1 MTKKDNTS
9 LLTVTGLKDLFAIE
23 KKPLS
28 GLMVFEKVAIAYAAL
43 TTILVLFLYTRMSDP
58 SAILMARVR
67 FLAMTLALWGVYRLV
82 PCRLMLGIRGVVQ
95 LALLG
100 LWYPETYDFNRLFPN
115 LDHLFAQW
123 EQQLF
128 GCQPALLFSQVLPSH
143 VASELFDMGYGS
155 YYFMI
160 AVTAMFYFAFRYR
173 EFERATFVILASF
186 FVYYLIYI
194 FLPVVGPTFYYH
206 AVGLKTIAEGV
217 FPNVH
222 DYFLTHTASLP
233 SPGYTDGVFYQ
244 FVEDAK
250 AAGERP
256 TAAFPSSHVG
266 VSTICML
273 LAWHSG
279 NRRLFFVYLPFYIF
293 LCCATVYIQAH
304 YLIDAIAGLITGV
317 GFYFLMM
324 WLSRGMERK

>member
-1 MTKKDNTS
+1 M
-9 LLTVTGLKDLFAIE
+9 
-23 KKPLS
+23 
-28 GLMVFEKVAIAYAAL
+28 
-43 TTILVLFLYTRMSDP
+43 
-58 SAILMARVR
+58 
-67 FLAMTLALWGVYRLV
+67 
-82 PCRLMLGIRGVVQ
+82 
-95 LALLG
+95 
-100 LWYPETYDFNRLFPN
+100 FPN

>member
-9 LLTVTGLKDLFAIE
+9 LLTVAGLKDLFAIE
-23 KKPLS
+23 KKPLG

-43 TTILVLFLYTRMSDP
+43 TTLLVLFLYTRMSDP

-186 FVYYLIYI
+186 FIYYLIYI

-317 GFYFLMM
+317 GLYFLMM

>member
-186 FVYYLIYI
+186 FIYYLIYI

-317 GFYFLMM
+317 GLYFLMM

>member
-23 KKPLS
+23 KKPLG

-115 LDHLFAQW
+115 LDYLFAQW

-186 FVYYLIYI
+186 FIYYLIYI

-317 GFYFLMM
+317 GLYFLMM

>member
-1 MTKKDNTS
+1 
-9 LLTVTGLKDLFAIE
+9 
-23 KKPLS
+23 
-28 GLMVFEKVAIAYAAL
+28 
-43 TTILVLFLYTRMSDP
+43 
-58 SAILMARVR
+58 
-67 FLAMTLALWGVYRLV
+67 MTLALWGVYRLV

-160 AVTAMFYFAFRYR
+160 AVTALFYFAFRYR

-256 TAAFPSSHVG
+256 TAACPSSHVG

-317 GFYFLMM
+317 GLYFLMM

>member
-9 LLTVTGLKDLFAIE
+9 LLTVAGLKDLFAIE

-43 TTILVLFLYTRMSDP
+43 TTFLVLFLYTRMSDP
-58 SAILMARVR
+58 SAILMSRVR

-115 LDHLFAQW
+115 LDYLFAQW

-186 FVYYLIYI
+186 FIYYLIYI

-317 GFYFLMM
+317 GLYFLMM

>member
-9 LLTVTGLKDLFAIE
+9 LLTVAGLKDLFAIE

-43 TTILVLFLYTRMSDP
+43 TTLLVLFLYTRMSDP

-115 LDHLFAQW
+115 LDYLFAQW

-186 FVYYLIYI
+186 FIYYLIYI